1 MSQNLQKKVYE
12 AADATWLSFS
22 EAPAYRLVVPRL
34 FLASVLAHK
43 SGAKVLDVGGGSGLM
58 LQPFVGWAKCY
69 LVDVSARLVRQAA
82 ARGIEAVVAD
92 VDRGLP
98 FVDGSFDVVLCS
110 HVIEHTICT
119 DALLGELNRVLRRR
133 GRLLLVFPNINQ
145 PVGWLMMVL
154 LDLPPK
160 HSARYKGIH
169 VRDFTLRT
177 VKAAVEFNGFR
188 VDKTRG
194 SGIYPFMGGTLSA
207 AVARLFPRLADDVT
221 LLCTKVSSP
230 SRTPAVVE
238 DARQIF
244 KLKRL

>member
-1 MSQNLQKKVYE
+1 MSRDLQKKVYE
-12 AADATWLSFS
+12 AADGEWLSFS

-34 FLASVLAHK
+34 FLAGVLAHQR
-43 SGAKVLDVGGGSGLM
+43 GAKVLDVGGGSGL
-58 LQPFVGWAKCY
+58 LLEPFVDRAKCH
-69 LVDVSARLVRQAA
+69 LVDISARLVRQAT

-110 HVIEHTICT
+110 HVIEHTIST
-119 DALLGELNRVLRRR
+119 DRLLGELNRVLKKR
-133 GRLLLVFPNINQ
+133 GRLLLVFPNISQ

-177 VKAAVEFNGFR
+177 VKAAVELNGFR

-194 SGIYPFMGGTLSA
+194 SGMYPFMGGTLSA
-207 AVARLFPRLADDVT
+207 AVARLLPRFADDVT

-230 SRTPAVVE
+230 SQTPAIVE
-238 DARQIF
+238 NVRQVF
-244 KLKRL
+244 KLKRP